1 MQQVASL
8 TVGAFVGSKLA
19 WKYMPR
25 VRGKKYS
32 TAYISGHR
40 TLAYSVPWAVSCYWF
55 ETPALL
61 TQVDTPFTYLSK
73 SSISVCLCWGKN
85 NCIMGIVGGLAA
97 ILLDWVLHSLCDTI
111 LYSLCRLD
119 NFIAWCFW
127 NQRRS
132 FLCVFHSTSRKQ

>member
-55 ETPALL
+55 ETPALI
-61 TQVDTPFTYLSK
+61 TQVRF
-73 SSISVCLCWGKN
+73 SSRI
-85 NCIMGIVGGLAA
+85 
-97 ILLDWVLHSLCDTI
+97 
-111 LYSLCRLD
+111 
-119 NFIAWCFW
+119 NFQSIFE
-127 NQRRS
+127 NMY
-132 FLCVFHSTSRKQ
+132 FN